1 MAEAMTLIQK
11 GIRPAVPP
19 SANDLPDLETL
30 ESYKDVLVVYEM
42 CSSRMIFF
50 LSFFHISFH
59 FSPLPLQLN
68 QLTAQ
73 MLLL

>member
-30 ESYKDVLVVYEM
+30 ESYKDVLTVYEK
-42 CSSRMIFF
+42 CSCRMTFLLLTFF
-50 LSFFHISFH
+50 LFIDF
-59 FSPLPLQLN
+59 
-68 QLTAQ
+68 
-73 MLLL
+73 